1 MKNICPNPAKAMKA
15 GWEIYFNLMRYF
27 FLFLLERL
35 GALPFRWRRALGGG
49 LGYVVRI
56 CFRKRCNIVARN
68 LLGAFPRLSEKER
81 EELLRAHFRCLGKSL
96 MDGLWAL
103 TASPDDLRRFI
114 VVQNEEQLNGER
126 PIIAFVPHFLGMDTA
141 GLRLSKVFSR
151 RSVMFLYKRV
161 HNSFWDFV
169 VSRQRCRFGDVGF
182 SITENNTL
190 WHCVRHLKTGGIL
203 YYSPDINAKQLNK
216 NMAFAPFL
224 GVPQAAT
231 YTTIGRLAKITGA
244 RVLPCLVSMTDNG
257 YQMSIN
263 PPLDNLVGAEKQ
275 IVAEIINNVVWRT
288 CPTSAGAISL
298 VASPFQN
305 SSRRRR
311 GFLCLRKTP
320 IR

>member
-1 MKNICPNPAKAMKA
+1 
-15 GWEIYFNLMRYF
+15 MRYF

-151 RSVMFLYKRV
+151 RSVMFLYR
-161 HNSFWDFV
+161 SQPGEFWNFV
-169 VSRQRCRFGDVGF
+169 LSRLRCRFGDVGF
-182 SITENNTL
+182 F
-190 WHCVRHLKTGGIL
+190 HYR
-203 YYSPDINAKQLNK
+203 KQY
-216 NMAFAPFL
+216 FAALRASFKD
-224 GVPQAAT
+224 
-231 YTTIGRLAKITGA
+231 R
-244 RVLPCLVSMTDNG
+244 RNFVLFTR
-257 YQMSIN
+257 Y
-263 PPLDNLVGAEKQ
+263 
-275 IVAEIINNVVWRT
+275 
-288 CPTSAGAISL
+288 
-298 VASPFQN
+298 
-305 SSRRRR
+305 
-311 GFLCLRKTP
+311 
-320 IR
+320 

>member
-1 MKNICPNPAKAMKA
+1 MNFGILC
-15 GWEIYFNLMRYF
+15 
-27 FLFLLERL
+27 
-35 GALPFRWRRALGGG
+35 
-49 LGYVVRI
+49 
-56 CFRKRCNIVARN
+56 
-68 LLGAFPRLSEKER
+68 FPRL
-81 EELLRAHFRCLGKSL
+81 
-96 MDGLWAL
+96 
-103 TASPDDLRRFI
+103 
-114 VVQNEEQLNGER
+114 
-126 PIIAFVPHFLGMDTA
+126 
-141 GLRLSKVFSR
+141 
-151 RSVMFLYKRV
+151 
-161 HNSFWDFV
+161 
-169 VSRQRCRFGDVGF
+169 RCRFGDVGF

-190 WHCVRHLKTGGIL
+190 RHCVRHLKTGGIL

-275 IVAEIINNVVWRT
+275 IVAEIINNVVGEHARQVPAQYLWLHRR
-288 CPTSAGAISL
+288 
-298 VASPFQN
+298 FKN

-320 IR
+320 LVLIPVMPCYLNR